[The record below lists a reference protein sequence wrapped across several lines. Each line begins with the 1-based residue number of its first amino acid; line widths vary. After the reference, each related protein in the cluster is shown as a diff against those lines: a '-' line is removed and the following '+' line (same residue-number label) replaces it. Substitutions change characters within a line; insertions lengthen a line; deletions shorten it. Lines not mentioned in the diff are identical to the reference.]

1 MLAGRYPAIHSSQTA
16 VSNNTLLRTKYESAI
31 QGNDG
36 VSYRTIEIS
45 QEISSSYW
53 KDTRLRENDR
63 IKVAVTVFL
72 ISDTHLDDPHILDK
86 SPRSFDDIAEM
97 NELIVQNW
105 KKTVNESDSV
115 LFGGDL
121 AHSGIDKEGFY
132 KWVYEL
138 GSIGCIL
145 RGNHDPYER
154 SELSDASLPIV
165 ESEKFTYCGF
175 KFYCCHK
182 YSGIPGEF
190 DGWSIHGHHHHKRP
204 FIDTEHQR
212 VNISVDVLGYK
223 PISLDEVIQYIK
235 QEDSLEERPTE

>member
-165 ESEKFTYCGF
+165 ESEEFTYSGF

-182 YSGIPGEF
+182 YSGIPEEF